1 MLKRSLLT
9 LSAGILALSLSLTG
23 CVQISIET
31 ELKKDGSGKTDM
43 EFVLLP
49 STSEI
54 LAELAA
60 IGDVP
65 DVDIARL
72 ASLDGQE
79 LQARVESH
87 GVKVKKFKSR
97 LKDDMR
103 TISFRLEYKDLEGHA
118 FALDQISGEPGAGHL
133 GVFAAD
139 EGNLVLK
146 NTTYEFPEEVEEEDM
161 AAVEPEEV
169 SQEVMVKQGELFGQL
184 MRSGKDLTL
193 FRSITVPGDMV
204 GSNGMEIDGR
214 TSTWWMDESNRSEVK
229 GNFDPNIVF
238 SGKGLKIEPMVE

>member
-1 MLKRSLLT
+1 MLKRSILT
-9 LSAGILALSLSLTG
+9 LFAGLLLLSATG
-23 CVQISIET
+23 CVEINIDT
-31 ELKKDGSGKTDM
+31 ELKKDGSGKTEM

-72 ASLDGQE
+72 ANLDGKE
-79 LQARVESH
+79 LQARVEGH
-87 GVKVKKFKSR
+87 GVKVKKFKSH
-97 LKDDMR
+97 LKDDMQ
-103 TISFRLEYKDLEGHA
+103 TISFRLEYKDLEGYA
-118 FALDQISGEPGAGHL
+118 FSLDQLSGEPGAGHL
-133 GVFAAD
+133 GVFDAG

-146 NTTYEFPEEVEEEDM
+146 DTVYDFPEEVDEEDM
-161 AAVEPEEV
+161 AAVETEEV

-229 GNFDPNIVF
+229 GNLDPNIVF
-238 SGKGLKIEPMVE
+238 SGKGLKIKPLDE